1 MKRILII
8 LIICFPIIL
17 WAQKTII
24 HAGTLLDGKSKKA
37 VSNRSI
43 IIEDGKIV
51 DVKSGYVNGDNDAKV
66 IDLKM
71 QPSCR
76 DGLTC
81 TFTCLDK

>member
-37 VSNRSI
+37 VSSRSI

-66 IDLKM
+66 I
-71 QPSCR
+71 
-76 DGLTC
+76 
-81 TFTCLDK
+81 